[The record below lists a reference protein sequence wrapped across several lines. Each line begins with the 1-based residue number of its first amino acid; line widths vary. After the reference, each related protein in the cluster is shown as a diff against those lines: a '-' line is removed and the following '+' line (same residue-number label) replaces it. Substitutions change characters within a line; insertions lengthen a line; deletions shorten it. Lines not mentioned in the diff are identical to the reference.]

1 MTPNV
6 VIPMHYRGMGFGFD
20 VLGSVNEYLGLCQ
33 NVVRYQNV
41 IEITKDM
48 PRQTAAMT
56 F

>member
-1 MTPNV
+1 MITV
-6 VIPMHYRGMGFGFD
+6 EWGFGFD
-20 VLGSVNEYLGLCQ
+20 VLGSGNEYLGLCQ

-48 PRQTAAMT
+48 PRADAAMT